1 MTYLEKDFQMAK
13 KKLFLRFKAHIYQ
26 MRLFR
31 AREEEEC
38 DSFNGNDSL
47 DESDHSSGEE
57 ETY

>member
-1 MTYLEKDFQMAK
+1 MAE

-47 DESDHSSGEE
+47 DESDHSSGKE